1 MTANGQVMVAR
12 ENLPR
17 EHLKEV
23 VNACLQTL
31 QLVQRQSYDNM
42 AAEWG
47 TMDLEMLCATVND
60 THRMQE
66 KMHEFSDQVCMV
78 DVTRVCCL
86 VLLSLDGRHRW
97 FLVFLKR
104 RTEKCCYPCCLPSRT
119 SMGSWLSKQWG
130 FLPS

>member
-1 MTANGQVMVAR
+1 MVAR

-42 AAEWG
+42 ASEWG

-66 KMHEFSDQVCMV
+66 KMNEFSDQVVSCVPQAEDREM
-78 DVTRVCCL
+78 
-86 VLLSLDGRHRW
+86 LLS
-97 FLVFLKR
+97 
-104 RTEKCCYPCCLPSRT
+104 
-119 SMGSWLSKQWG
+119 MLSTVSDEYGLLAIKAVG
-130 FLPS
+130 FLAK